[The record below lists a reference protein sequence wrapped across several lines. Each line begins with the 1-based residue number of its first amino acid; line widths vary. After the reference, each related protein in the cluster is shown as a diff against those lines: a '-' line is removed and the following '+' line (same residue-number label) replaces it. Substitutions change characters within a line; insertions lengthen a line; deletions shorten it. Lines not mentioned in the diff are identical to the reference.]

1 MSDFNVSLIG
11 KISFDSCGVILTI
24 VCLVYCYIQRSVK
37 SRRRRIYIILAIL
50 TLISA
55 SAATTTGI
63 MGKFVLTGKIVYV
76 QYLCHY
82 LYFFSHNMTALCMA
96 AYVMENNG
104 ILGRMNWFQYIIMGI
119 PCFIAEVIIL
129 LNPLF
134 HKVYYLDEYNVYVR
148 GPWMPFIYLLSAVYF
163 LLAIISALFYTD
175 EASRIYPVSLYVM
188 LGIAGAG
195 ILIQMLVPELLLEM
209 FAQSLVLI
217 GSFLLIEDEKPY
229 LDPMTGSLRRS
240 VFLNNTK
247 RLLNYKE
254 EFYVIQIHLNNIQ
267 IFHRLLPSDEVTNLY
282 YSIGDYLKRYVS
294 SSNLFTYDYEQLLVL
309 LEHTT
314 ETEANE
320 LTERMIARFKEPWKL
335 SGNDFNINVYA
346 SYFGSPEDANDL
358 DTIVD
363 LLESIDVNANEA
375 RRQGRINKAK
385 SRPEIE
391 RTIQNALTN
400 EQFEV
405 YYQPIW
411 SAQEDKIIAAEAL
424 VRMRDDKGEF
434 VSPELFIPIAERN
447 GLISEIGEY
456 VYETTCKFL
465 SELQYLNIGLKYI
478 EINLS
483 YYQFLNYNF
492 INRLEEIRRQYKVPV
507 DMINLEV
514 TESEVEYADDRML
527 RESLERMRGLGYTF
541 SLDDF
546 GTGFSNIDRL
556 LSKNYKN
563 IKIDRSILLKS
574 EESKQAEHM
583 LAAMISSIRRM
594 GMHIIQEGVET
605 EEQKKK
611 IVSYGGDMIQGYY
624 FSQPIN
630 KDEFLEYV
638 KGYNLTA

>member
-1 MSDFNVSLIG
+1 MPSRWCLSDL
-11 KISFDSCGVILTI
+11 
-24 VCLVYCYIQRSVK
+24 
-37 SRRRRIYIILAIL
+37 
-50 TLISA
+50 
-55 SAATTTGI
+55 
-63 MGKFVLTGKIVYV
+63 
-76 QYLCHY
+76 
-82 LYFFSHNMTALCMA
+82 
-96 AYVMENNG
+96 
-104 ILGRMNWFQYIIMGI
+104 
-119 PCFIAEVIIL
+119 
-129 LNPLF
+129 
-134 HKVYYLDEYNVYVR
+134 
-148 GPWMPFIYLLSAVYF
+148 
-163 LLAIISALFYTD
+163 
-175 EASRIYPVSLYVM
+175 
-188 LGIAGAG
+188 
-195 ILIQMLVPELLLEM
+195 
-209 FAQSLVLI
+209 
-217 GSFLLIEDEKPY
+217 LLIEDEKTY
-229 LDPMTGSLRRS
+229 LDLMTGSLRRS

-320 LTERMIARFKEPWKL
+320 LTGRIIARFKEPWNI

-346 SYFGSPEDANDL
+346 SYFSSPEDANDL

-375 RRQGRINKAK
+375 GRQGRINKAK

-492 INRLEEIRRQYKVPV
+492 INRLEEIRKQYKVPV

-611 IVSYGGDMIQGYY
+611 IVSYGGDLIQGYY